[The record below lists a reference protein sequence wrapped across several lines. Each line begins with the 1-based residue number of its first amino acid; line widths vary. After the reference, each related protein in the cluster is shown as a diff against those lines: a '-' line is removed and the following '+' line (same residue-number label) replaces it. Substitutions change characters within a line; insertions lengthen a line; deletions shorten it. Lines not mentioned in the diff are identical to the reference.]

1 MKPPPPWP
9 FALAR
14 RATALLFWPLM
25 VGATGTMAILLAFL
39 LAGNMALI
47 GGIAFVLVAIA
58 AGLLW
63 AVRHYRWRTPP
74 LDALRSVVSAV
85 LMLGTA
91 INLPLGI
98 AAFSP
103 AGIDDLRVLAA
114 LAASALGQVATFAA
128 YRWSMAERRP
138 DWP

>member
-1 MKPPPPWP
+1 MLPPPPWP

-25 VGATGTMAILLAFL
+25 ACAMGAMALLLAFL
-39 LAGNMALI
+39 LAGNIALI
-47 GGIAFVLVAIA
+47 GGSALVLSTIA

-74 LDALRSVVSAV
+74 IDALRSVVSAV

-91 INLPLGI
+91 TNLPLGI

-114 LAASALGQVATFAA
+114 FALSAVGQVATFAA
-128 YRWSMAERRP
+128 YRWSIVER
-138 DWP
+138 

>member
-1 MKPPPPWP
+1 
-9 FALAR
+9 
-14 RATALLFWPLM
+14 M

-39 LAGNMALI
+39 LAGNIALI
-47 GGIAFVLVAIA
+47 GGVALVLVAIA

-91 INLPLGI
+91 TNLPLGI

-128 YRWSMAERRP
+128 YRWSMAERQP